1 MIHHRFDGRFPAGG
15 EIAQNEHDYPV
26 GEGGGAVEGGLQRRK
41 RDEEIMEGVEETVR
55 KKDVADGVGEKDEIG
70 DGFEGGEGVEEGDGG
85 DEEGIERIEHGLM
98 NE

>member
-1 MIHHRFDGRFPAGG
+1 M
-15 EIAQNEHDYPV
+15 
-26 GEGGGAVEGGLQRRK
+26 
-41 RDEEIMEGVEETVR
+41 R